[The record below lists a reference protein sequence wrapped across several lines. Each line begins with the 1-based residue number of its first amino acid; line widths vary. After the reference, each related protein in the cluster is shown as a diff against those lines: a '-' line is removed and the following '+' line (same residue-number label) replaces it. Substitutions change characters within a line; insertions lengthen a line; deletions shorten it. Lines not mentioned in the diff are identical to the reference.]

1 VLREQGNQAFK
12 ENNLEMAKFFY
23 CTAMGA
29 IQENLRHQ
37 AMSDAF
43 DQILDEA
50 CKCTCNLSLVYLKEK
65 NYKEALHS
73 AEKCCQMQPNYAKV
87 CTTLHHLFVCD
98 IVFSG
103 GDVVTSSHI
112 LMATG
117 LVVLLFYLVYLDA
130 YIFIS
135 LFRYKLHSCMY
146 LRVVL

>member
-1 VLREQGNQAFK
+1 MMQDAIHGFQVLREQGNQAFK

-37 AMSDAF
+37 AMSDSF

-87 CTTLHHLFVCD
+87 QDLTYVLTTLININSLYYHLITLNTFNLTISAYVLHHVML
-98 IVFSG
+98 
-103 GDVVTSSHI
+103 HI
-112 LMATG
+112 YAG
-117 LVVLLFYLVYLDA
+117 
-130 YIFIS
+130 
-135 LFRYKLHSCMY
+135 
-146 LRVVL
+146 

>member
-87 CTTLHHLFVCD
+87 GTDLFV
-98 IVFSG
+98 
-103 GDVVTSSHI
+103 
-112 LMATG
+112 
-117 LVVLLFYLVYLDA
+117 LLCWV
-130 YIFIS
+130 IFCWMMTMI
-135 LFRYKLHSCMY
+135 CT
-146 LRVVL
+146 